1 MELDNFQPEIRV
13 QLRCSPRLWNSKIH
27 RESLRRRAA
36 RSLPGARLVCS
47 PPGEQRAFS
56 GPALGSG
63 GESTCPGTGKA
74 PQRLGSRARLLRV
87 TMPRPLSRGKT
98 EPGKRPAGTD
108 RGGGTPRR
116 WPAGHFRPRCGHDRR
131 KSGHGSPTPAPSP
144 KTQLKKKKRTAPD
157 LERCQLADNLES
169 PFYELSKMRGEW
181 PREFSSSRLYHATN
195 NRLDTRSTLLKPLW
209 LFCSTPRLRGKLG
222 PRASGYT
229 KHKLECDVKII
240 IMKRRHVILHNLQ
253 RLCGFH

>member
-1 MELDNFQPEIRV
+1 MFSALMELQNPSGIPPPAGGTLTPRGT
-13 QLRCSPRLWNSKIH
+13 PRLQPPW
-27 RESLRRRAA
+27 RTARFFRPCTGLRRRKHLPGNGESTAA
-36 RSLPGARLVCS
+36 SRIARPASSRHDASPPFARKNRAGKAAGWHRPRRRNSEALAGRPLSPSLRPRPAKVGARLPNAS
-47 PPGEQRAFS
+47 PF
-56 GPALGSG
+56 
-63 GESTCPGTGKA
+63 
-74 PQRLGSRARLLRV
+74 PQN
-87 TMPRPLSRGKT
+87 TI
-98 EPGKRPAGTD
+98 
-108 RGGGTPRR
+108 
-116 WPAGHFRPRCGHDRR
+116 
-131 KSGHGSPTPAPSP
+131 
-144 KTQLKKKKRTAPD
+144 KKEKRTAPD

-240 IMKRRHVILHNLQ
+240 IMKRRHVTLHNLQ